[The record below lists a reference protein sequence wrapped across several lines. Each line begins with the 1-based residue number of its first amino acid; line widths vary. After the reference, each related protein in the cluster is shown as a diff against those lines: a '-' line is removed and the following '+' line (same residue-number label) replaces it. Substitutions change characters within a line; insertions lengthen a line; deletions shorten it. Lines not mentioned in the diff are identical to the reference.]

1 MTEEKTIYE
10 TRKSIRKYKDMQ
22 VPEELILKVL
32 EAGRV
37 APSAKNRQPWRFI
50 VYTGESKAK
59 LLDCMEKG
67 IEKQKKN
74 PFIPA
79 AYKKGLASADNTLR
93 IMREAP
99 VTVIVLNDRSG
110 NPYMPRV
117 AGTMIS
123 EIHNTLSIGAA
134 VENMLLRACEL
145 GLGGLWV
152 GNTVY
157 AHAEMSK
164 FIGTKKQ
171 ISCAVALGYPDEA
184 PEGRPRMNI
193 EEIAEFR

>member
-1 MTEEKTIYE
+1 MSDIYE
-10 TRKSIRKYKDMQ
+10 TRKSIRKYKDKE
-22 VPEELILKVL
+22 VPEELIREVL

-50 VYTGESKAK
+50 VYRGESKAE
-59 LLDCMEKG
+59 LLNCLEKG

-74 PFIPA
+74 PFIPGP
-79 AYKKGLASADNTLR
+79 YKKGLASAENTLR

-99 VTVIVLNDRSG
+99 VTVIVLNERSG
-110 NPYMPRV
+110 NPYMPV
-117 AGTMIS
+117 LAGKRIS

-134 VENMLLRACEL
+134 VENMLLKACEL
-145 GLGGLWV
+145 GLGGLWI

-157 AHAEMSK
+157 SHAQLIK

-171 ISCAVALGYPDEA
+171 IACAVSLGYPDEE
-184 PEGRPRMNI
+184 PEGRPRMEL
-193 EEIAEFR
+193 EEIVEFR